1 MEKQAVGNIIDFS
14 NGKCRVSHRNWND
27 MFAAPQAVVQDVLKS
42 SLAGKACVLGCS
54 STGVSPV
61 VDHHAI
67 LGTSFGTGGEAV
79 RDGLGVSGA
88 GEGTLSAA

>member
-1 MEKQAVGNIIDFS
+1 
-14 NGKCRVSHRNWND
+14 
-27 MFAAPQAVVQDVLKS
+27 
-42 SLAGKACVLGCS
+42 
-54 STGVSPV
+54 VSPV